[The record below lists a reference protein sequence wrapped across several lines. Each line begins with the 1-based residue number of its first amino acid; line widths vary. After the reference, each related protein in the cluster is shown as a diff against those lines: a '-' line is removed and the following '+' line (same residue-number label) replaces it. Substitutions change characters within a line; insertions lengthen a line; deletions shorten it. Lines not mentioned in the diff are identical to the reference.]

1 MSYQILL
8 NVTVE
13 WESGVKNLYIDTNGS
28 KKPIL
33 TKKIFFDTYNDR
45 YDYISYRY
53 TYNNFEL
60 KDNNTILKFGAHE
73 WEQASFYEYNLL
85 DNTLSNKL
93 SYYDI
98 D

>member
-1 MSYQILL
+1 M
-8 NVTVE
+8 
-13 WESGVKNLYIDTNGS
+13 
-28 KKPIL
+28 
-33 TKKIFFDTYNDR
+33 
-45 YDYISYRY
+45 
-53 TYNNFEL
+53 